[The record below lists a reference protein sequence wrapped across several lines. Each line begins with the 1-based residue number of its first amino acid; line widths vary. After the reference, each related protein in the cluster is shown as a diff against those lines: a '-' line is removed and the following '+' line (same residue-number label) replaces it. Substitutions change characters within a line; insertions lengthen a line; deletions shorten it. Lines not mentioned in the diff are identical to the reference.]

1 MIVKPNFRALFK
13 GFSPL
18 KCQPKGVSAKFNSG
32 RLCPRSY
39 SLPFLY
45 NFWEKGNSSVYLPL
59 KNGTPCENTDEK
71 GARGV
76 KNNKNNRLI
85 DKRVSRCSSVS
96 KWKDCVFDSKEDCS
110 DKNYQMIFATKFLS
124 CFSRFA
130 LLILVKGKY
139 VFHLPCFLF
148 GNRYIKSLPCQ

>member
-32 RLCPRSY
+32 RPCPRSY

-71 GARGV
+71 GGRGI
-76 KNNKNNRLI
+76 KNNKNNCLI
-85 DKRVSRCSSVS
+85 DKRVCRSSSVS
-96 KWKDCVFDSKEDCS
+96 KWKDLCLRQQRRLLRKELWNDICDQVS
-110 DKNYQMIFATKFLS
+110 LLLLQVRIAYFREGRVR
-124 CFSRFA
+124 FSS
-130 LLILVKGKY
+130 
-139 VFHLPCFLF
+139 FLF
-148 GNRYIKSLPCQ
+148 LVW

>member
-96 KWKDCVFDSKEDCS
+96 KWKDLCFRQQRRLLRQELSNDICDQVSLLLQQVRIAYFGEGKVRFSS
-110 DKNYQMIFATKFLS
+110 SLFL
-124 CFSRFA
+124 
-130 LLILVKGKY
+130 VW
-139 VFHLPCFLF
+139 
-148 GNRYIKSLPCQ
+148 

>member
-39 SLPFLY
+39 PLDFLLI
-45 NFWEKGNSSVYLPL
+45 FDRKCNSFVYLPL

-71 GARGV
+71 GARGI

-96 KWKDCVFDSKEDCS
+96 KWKDLCFRQQRRLLREELSNDICHQVSLLLQQVRIAYFGERKVRFSS
-110 DKNYQMIFATKFLS
+110 SLFL
-124 CFSRFA
+124 
-130 LLILVKGKY
+130 VW
-139 VFHLPCFLF
+139 
-148 GNRYIKSLPCQ
+148 

>member
-1 MIVKPNFRALFK
+1 MIVKPNVRALFK
-13 GFSPL
+13 GFLHSSAGGRGSQQSLIREGSVRGPTPYTFYSVFDR
-18 KCQPKGVSAKFNSG
+18 KCNS
-32 RLCPRSY
+32 
-39 SLPFLY
+39 F
-45 NFWEKGNSSVYLPL
+45 VYLPL
-59 KNGTPCENTDEK
+59 KNGTPYENTDEK
-71 GARGV
+71 GARGI

-96 KWKDCVFDSKEDCS
+96 KWKDLCFRQQRRLPE
-110 DKNYQMIFATKFLS
+110 KNYQMIFATKFLS